1 MCEFELIK
9 MTIYEVHIPI
19 QSKII
24 VEVDT
29 KETDYDKIL
38 NVAIDVAVE
47 EYTDFEWVVN
57 VDGVFNIMDGE

>member
-1 MCEFELIK
+1 